1 MKKNKNKQNLKNI
14 YNNCLQ
20 QHEEKLLFGNEYF
33 ITDIGLNLLT
43 GDN

>member
-14 YNNCLQ
+14 YNNCL